1 MKFWQRV
8 VADAIIFI
16 ALAGFYRNSGN
27 FVVTSVWVAL
37 GASLVLAILN
47 ASGKPFL
54 QLISLPITILTL
66 GLFSIVINAVIL
78 QLTSVLV
85 GSASFYFSSFGMTM
99 WIALLMSILNAIISN
114 YFINR

>member
-8 VADAIIFI
+8 VGDAIIFI
-16 ALAGFYRNSGN
+16 ALAGFYRNSGS
-27 FVVTSVWVAL
+27 FVVTSVWVAI
-37 GASLVLAILN
+37 GASLVLAVLN
-47 ASGKPFL
+47 ASVKPFL

-78 QLTSVLV
+78 QLTSFLV
-85 GSASFYFSSFGMTM
+85 GPASFYFSSFGMTM

>member
-8 VADAIIFI
+8 VVDAIIFI
-16 ALAGFYRNSGN
+16 ALAGFYRNSGS
-27 FVVTSVWVAL
+27 FVVTSVWVAI
-37 GASLVLAILN
+37 GASLVLAVLN
-47 ASGKPFL
+47 ASVKPFL

-78 QLTSVLV
+78 QLTSFLV
-85 GSASFYFSSFGMTM
+85 GPASFYFSSFGMTM